1 MKAILIVLFLIT
13 AQLAYTQSYVDSGIR
28 HFSLGE
34 YDEALIDFEN
44 ADEIKSMLTQSAI
57 AKIYYYRGLIWLSKA
72 EKASGNYTEV
82 DPLQL
87 AFSNLTKVLSND
99 DTWKPQVDEAHI
111 KLSRLLIDEADSYL
125 KLEKK
130 ADEVDE
136 KTDLLDK
143 RISYLLL
150 VKELGISSLANL
162 YLGQTNKQAGDVIFN
177 NTTSVTTM
185 QKAKAYYEESL
196 KHYELA
202 RYDDPFSKD
211 IIEDLLTI
219 SKRLGDVERIAE
231 YEKLLKLAGG

>member
-28 HFSLGE
+28 HFNLGE

-99 DTWKPQVDEAHI
+99 DTWKPQVDEAQI

-130 ADEVDE
+130 ANEVDE